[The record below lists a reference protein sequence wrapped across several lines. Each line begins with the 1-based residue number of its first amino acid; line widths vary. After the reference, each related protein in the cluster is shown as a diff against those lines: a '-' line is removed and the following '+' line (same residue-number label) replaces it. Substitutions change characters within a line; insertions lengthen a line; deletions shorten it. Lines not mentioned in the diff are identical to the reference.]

1 MNDES
6 ICRSLE
12 CRYLLQLLFVVEIQN
27 CRDACLMG
35 DGKMEI
41 V

>member
-1 MNDES
+1 MMIDLPFVGVR
-6 ICRSLE
+6 C
-12 CRYLLQLLFVVEIQN
+12 LLQLLFVVEIQN

-35 DGKMEI
+35 GGNMQS